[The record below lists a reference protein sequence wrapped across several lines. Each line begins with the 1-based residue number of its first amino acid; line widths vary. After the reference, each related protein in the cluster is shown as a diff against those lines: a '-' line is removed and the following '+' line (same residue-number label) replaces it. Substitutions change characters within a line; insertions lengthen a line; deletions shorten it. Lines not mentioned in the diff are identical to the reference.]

1 MLFTACSSDKADI
14 SVNALTK
21 AAKKYG
27 AEEKTDYKDLSALL
41 RRKQEQKVIVLI

>member
-1 MLFTACSSDKADI
+1 MKLIRKITAVLVTMAIAFSFVACSSDKADI

-27 AEEKTDYKDLSALL
+27 AEE
-41 RRKQEQKVIVLI
+41 R